1 MFDIISIGSAT
12 RDGFFEGVP
21 FVIVNDKRFRVGK
34 GIALPY
40 GGKVKVPKVTF
51 TTGGG
56 GTNTTVTFARQGL
69 KTSCI
74 FRVGKDVS
82 GEEIIR
88 NLKAEKIDISFCQI
102 DKKTPT
108 AYSVIFLTETG
119 ERTILSYKG
128 AGENISEKEIPWQKL
143 KTRWLYLNSLG
154 GNLNLLKKAL
164 QFAHQNNIF
173 VAANPGSGELENLK
187 NHKELLKFFDIF
199 IVNQEEASYL
209 TDIPYAK
216 EKEVFQKLDELIQGL
231 VVMTKGPKG
240 VSVSDGKI
248 LWQAGVYKEKKVVD
262 RTGAGD
268 AFSSGFVSVFASEKI
283 KKDNYRSIFEEE
295 KIEKAIKVGSANGTS
310 VVEYV
315 GAKTGILTK
324 KQLQEKRW
332 KNLPIKK
339 YILTNIASH

>member
-1 MFDIISIGSAT
+1 MYDIISIGSAT
-12 RDGFFEGVP
+12 RDGFFEGIP
-21 FVIVNDKRFRVGK
+21 FIIVKDKRFRVGK

-40 GGKVKVPKVTF
+40 GGKLKVPKITF

-56 GTNTTVTFARQGL
+56 GTNTAVTFARQGL
-69 KTSCI
+69 KTACI

-88 NLKAEKIDISFCQI
+88 NLQREKVNTLYAQI

-108 AYSVIFLTETG
+108 AYSVIFLTESG

-128 AGENISEKEIPWQKL
+128 AGENISEKEIPWNKL
-143 KTRWLYLNSLG
+143 KTRWLYLNSIG

-164 QFAHQNNIF
+164 LFAQKNNIF
-173 VAANPGSGELENLK
+173 VAANPGGGELENLK
-187 NHKELLKFFDIF
+187 KHKELLKYFDIF

-209 TDIPYAK
+209 TDISYQK
-216 EKEVFQKLDELIQGL
+216 ENLVFQKLDELIQGL

-248 LWQAGVYKEKKVVD
+248 LWQAGIYPEKRIVD

-268 AFSSGFVSVFASEKI
+268 AFASGFVSVFAKEKV
-283 KKDNYRSIFEEE
+283 KKAGFRSIFQDK
-295 KIEKAIKVGSANGTS
+295 KIKEAIKVGSANGTS
-310 VVEYV
+310 VVEHV
-315 GAKTGILTK
+315 GAKTGILYK
-324 KQLQEKRW
+324 KDLQNKRW
-332 KNLPIKK
+332 NNLPLKSTS
-339 YILTNIASH
+339 LTNN

>member
-12 RDGFFEGVP
+12 RDGFFEGIP
-21 FVIVNDKRFRVGK
+21 FVVVNDNRFKVGK

-56 GTNTTVTFARQGL
+56 GTNTAVTFARQGF
-69 KTSCI
+69 KTACI
-74 FRVGKDVS
+74 CRVGKDVS

-88 NLKAEKIDISFCQI
+88 NLKSEKINTQWVQI

-108 AYSVIFLTETG
+108 AYSVIFLTESG

-164 QFAHQNNIF
+164 QFAYQQNIF

-187 NHKELLKFFDIF
+187 QHKELLKYFDIF

-209 TDIPYAK
+209 TDIPYHQE
-216 EKEVFQKLDELIQGL
+216 EKVFQKLDELIQGL
-231 VVMTKGPKG
+231 AVMTKGPAG
-240 VSVSDGKI
+240 VSVSDGKN
-248 LWQAGVYKEKKVVD
+248 LWQAGVYPEKKIVD

-268 AFSSGFVSVFASEKI
+268 AFASGFVSVFASEKI
-283 KKDNYRSIFEEE
+283 KKDRYRSIFNPE
-295 KIEKAIKVGSANGTS
+295 KIEEAIKRGSANGTS

-324 KQLQEKRW
+324 DGLQQKRW
-332 KNLPIKK
+332 KKLPIKR
-339 YILTNIASH
+339 ISLTNNN